1 MHRQQGI
8 NPFVQ
13 HFCLFIF
20 SPFFFFT
27 DKHQMANVLFLVR
40 KKKKNAFAR
49 TRPDL
54 SRNGNCLLFC
64 WEGSTAKTDCL
75 RFLRKGKLNILPL
88 WGDKAVPQD
97 TIIIT
102 TVCFIV
108 FVLFCFFKSFY
119 LLSHAWSD
127 WSYSLVLLL
136 TQSHHLIIFWKVI
149 QRRTC
154 TLKP

>member
-40 KKKKNAFAR
+40 KKKRLCANTTWFEQK
-49 TRPDL
+49 
-54 SRNGNCLLFC
+54 
-64 WEGSTAKTDCL
+64 WEL
-75 RFLRKGKLNILPL
+75 
-88 WGDKAVPQD
+88 
-97 TIIIT
+97 
-102 TVCFIV
+102 FIV
-108 FVLFCFFKSFY
+108 LLRRKHSQNQLSSISKKREIKYSSSLRWQGSSSGHDHHNHCLFYCFCFVCFFKSFY